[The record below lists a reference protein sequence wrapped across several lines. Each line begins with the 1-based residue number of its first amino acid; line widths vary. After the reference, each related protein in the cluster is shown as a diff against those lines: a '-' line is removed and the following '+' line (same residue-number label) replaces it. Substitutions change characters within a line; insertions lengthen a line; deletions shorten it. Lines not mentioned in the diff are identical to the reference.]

1 MCGPSG
7 SGKSTY
13 AKRLERDGMV
23 RLSFDAE
30 LWRRGVTEVPP
41 PQEINLQVEA
51 DLRARLVEL
60 AAAGT
65 DVVCDFSFTT
75 RAMREDYRRL
85 LEPTGV
91 VPETVYLATAWPTV
105 LDRLR
110 ARQGGHGDDLVIDEE
125 LARRQFEKFELS
137 TEDEGPLIRVE

>member
-1 MCGPSG
+1 
-7 SGKSTY
+7 
-13 AKRLERDGMV
+13 
-23 RLSFDAE
+23 
-30 LWRRGVTEVPP
+30 
-41 PQEINLQVEA
+41 
-51 DLRARLVEL
+51 
-60 AAAGT
+60 
-65 DVVCDFSFTT
+65 
-75 RAMREDYRRL
+75 MREDYRRL

-125 LARRQFEKFELS
+125 LARRQFEQFELP